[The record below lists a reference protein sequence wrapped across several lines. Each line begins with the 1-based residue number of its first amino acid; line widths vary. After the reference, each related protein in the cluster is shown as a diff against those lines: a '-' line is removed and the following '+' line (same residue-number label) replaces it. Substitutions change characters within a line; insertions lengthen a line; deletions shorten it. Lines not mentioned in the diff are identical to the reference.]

1 METEKRED
9 LEIES
14 RKEKLENTQ
23 VKTNKG
29 HVGGV
34 LKKEKNQGGGH
45 GGGGGAGRRDGYC
58 VPCDTHAP
66 PRRLSFPEFILLIIY
81 LQGSLC

>member
-1 METEKRED
+1 METQKKKED

-45 GGGGGAGRRDGYC
+45 GGGGELGGVTVTASPVTPTPRRD
-58 VPCDTHAP
+58 AF
-66 PRRLSFPEFILLIIY
+66 R
-81 LQGSLC
+81 SLNLFF